1 MPPVGWP
8 ADIAWEGFSGTTR
21 SRLSFDDITRII
33 CSMLTAAGLNPDT
46 HVVPRDV
53 VNAVHVQRDEQINID
68 ENETI
73 EDDIVQVNTGIIV
86 SEVEIESDY
95 SLDDTVEDGNGNE
108 RRVLERSV
116 GI

>member
-1 MPPVGWP
+1 MFNTLNIGGPS
-8 ADIAWEGFSGTTR
+8 DIAWEGFSGTTR
-21 SRLSFDDITRII
+21 SFDDITRII
-33 CSMLTAAGLNPDT
+33 CPMLTAAGLNPDT